1 MTTEVTSK
9 NLNLEGR
16 TPGLSGLTMQL
27 TRARFSQR
35 QGESLLYFAS
45 ILAYTVC
52 SALALTVAA
61 GTWMFY
67 RRWQAPTGTMADLL
81 KIDPTYYEIV
91 FMIYFCLALL
101 ACALVI
107 PSAVSLAS
115 KAAVLG
121 AKGRERRLASLRL
134 LGLSS
139 AEVTKMTLFES
150 LIQSVIGGVLGA
162 AIYLLTIPAWSNLE
176 MEAQQIR
183 PAEMLLPWWLG
194 LAVLAIIITLCL
206 LSSWWGLQ
214 QVRISPLGVARKTN
228 KPAVR
233 RWRVLAF
240 VVIVGAALIANQ
252 VMRLGNVVTAFI
264 IIGSIILAI
273 VLGFNLL
280 GPYLIQLLARVL
292 TQFGSAPILLASRSI
307 IADPIATW
315 RRASGMGLLAFI
327 GGYISMMPITL
338 TRVGDADEIVENF
351 FSSAQ
356 WDFNKGA
363 AITIIVGFILCSTS
377 MLIGQASSVIERAD
391 QSRALAR
398 MGAPR
403 RFELKAIWLETF
415 GPLIVAVLGC
425 TLLGFAAASPMI
437 QIQQKLGGDIPD
449 NGVGIMT
456 LIICSGLLVAALSVW
471 ACHPLHKMILERH
484 IRRND

>member
-1 MTTEVTSK
+1 MTRKVTSK
-9 NLNLEGR
+9 NLNLAGR
-16 TPGLSGLTMQL
+16 VPGLSGLTMQL

-67 RRWQAPTGTMADLL
+67 KRWQAPTGTTADLL
-81 KIDPTYYEIV
+81 KIDSTYEIV
-91 FMIYFCLALL
+91 LMFYFCLALV

-121 AKGRERRLASLRL
+121 ATGRETRLASLRL

-150 LIQSVIGGVLGA
+150 LIQSVIGGVLGT

-176 MEAQQIR
+176 MEAQHIR

-194 LAVLAIIITLCL
+194 LAVLVIIITLCL

-228 KPAVR
+228 KPAVKL
-233 RWRVLAF
+233 WRVLAF
-240 VVIVGAALIANQ
+240 VVIVGAAFITAQ
-252 VMRLGNVVTAFI
+252 VMKLGNDVTTFI

-280 GPYLIQLLARVL
+280 GPYVIQLLARIL
-292 TQFGSAPILLASRSI
+292 AQLGSAPILLASRRI

-338 TRVGDADEIVENF
+338 TKNGDATEMEESFI
-351 FSSAQ
+351 SSVQ
-356 WDFNKGA
+356 WDINKGV

-377 MLIGQASSVIERAD
+377 MLIGQASSVLERAD

-415 GPLIVAVLGC
+415 GPLVVAVLGC

-437 QIQQKLGGDIPD
+437 EIRKTLGGDLPD
-449 NGVGIMT
+449 NGVSAMA

-471 ACHPLHKMILERH
+471 ACHPLQKMILERH